1 MKTVKKILVWSILVI
16 GIWPALASA
25 WWNEDWSYRVAV
37 NLDTSLTGAAVMST
51 ENDVPV
57 LIRLHT
63 GNFQDFFML
72 KEDLS
77 DLRFIAGDDKAPLKF
92 HVESFD
98 LINQLMFVWVKVP
111 KITGSLNTEKIWM
124 YYGNEKA
131 VAGSDV
137 AGTYDVNTVMVHHFR
152 TVDGFLSDETAYENR
167 FVTSAGISEPA
178 SLIGGGIRF
187 TGEGG
192 VSLPASTSTQL
203 VPANGITVSFWAK
216 PDDSSSAV
224 LFSHNDG
231 NNEIKVMNNAGT
243 LTARLVSS
251 SGEEF
256 VTQAVA
262 GFAPGVWHHISLTAS
277 VGKLTLYHNGVED
290 SSVSAKIPEISGRI
304 IFGTDINGNF
314 PFKGVMDEIQ
324 YSNIVRSADYIK
336 LQVSNQGMENKL
348 LQMSEAEQLGNAGG
362 GESHFSFVMN
372 KLTFDAKVVIVF
384 LMLMSLISWIVMI
397 MKWFYLN
404 RVAKDNKKFLK
415 AYYALGTDDPAMLD
429 RKDSADDVELED
441 SPIAQAMFGDHD
453 HFQSSPIYHMYHR
466 GIAEVK
472 ARVGHSVGAQ
482 ASGISGQSASA
493 IRAILDADMVRGTQ
507 KLNSKMVLLTIAISG
522 GPFIGLLGT
531 VIGVMITFAEMASTG
546 DVNIASIAPG
556 MAAALMAT
564 IAGLW
569 VAIPALFGYNY
580 LGTNI
585 KNITA
590 DMHVFTDEFVTRVAE
605 YYGK

>member
-1 MKTVKKILVWSILVI
+1 LFS
-16 GIWPALASA
+16 
-25 WWNEDWSYRVAV
+25 
-37 NLDTSLTGAAVMST
+37 
-51 ENDVPV
+51 
-57 LIRLHT
+57 
-63 GNFQDFFML
+63 
-72 KEDLS
+72 LS
-77 DLRFIAGDDKAPLKF
+77 D
-92 HVESFD
+92 
-98 LINQLMFVWVKVP
+98 
-111 KITGSLNTEKIWM
+111 GS
-124 YYGNEKA
+124 
-131 VAGSDV
+131 
-137 AGTYDVNTVMVHHFR
+137 
-152 TVDGFLSDETAYENR
+152 
-167 FVTSAGISEPA
+167 
-178 SLIGGGIRF
+178 
-187 TGEGG
+187 
-192 VSLPASTSTQL
+192 
-203 VPANGITVSFWAK
+203 
-216 PDDSSSAV
+216 
-224 LFSHNDG
+224 
-231 NNEIKVMNNAGT
+231 NEIKVVNNANT
-243 LTARLVSS
+243 LTARLVNS

-256 VTQAVA
+256 VARSVA
-262 GFAPGVWHHISLTAS
+262 GLTPGVWHHITVTAGA
-277 VGKLTLYHNGVED
+277 GKLTLYHNGVEGG
-290 SSVSAKIPEISGRI
+290 SVSAKIPEISGKI
-304 IFGTDINGNF
+304 IFGSDTNGDF
-314 PFKGVMDEIQ
+314 PFTGVMDEIE

-336 LQVSNQGMENKL
+336 LQVSNQGIENKL
-348 LQMSEAEQLGNAGG
+348 LHLSESEQLGSAGG
-362 GESHFSFVMN
+362 DESHFAFVMS

-384 LMLMSLISWIVMI
+384 LMLMSAVSWIVMV
-397 MKWFYLN
+397 MKWFHLN

-429 RKDSADDVELED
+429 RNESQDESELDD

-472 ARVGHSVGAQ
+472 ARVGLSVGAK
-482 ASGISGQSASA
+482 AAGINSQSAAA
-493 IRAILDADMVRGTQ
+493 IRAVLDADMVRGSQ

-580 LGTNI
+580 LGSNI

>member
-1 MKTVKKILVWSILVI
+1 MKTIKHILLCSII
-16 GIWPALASA
+16 SAAIWPSLASA
-25 WWNEDWSYRVAV
+25 WWNDEWPYRAAV
-37 NLDTSLTGAAVMST
+37 NLDTSLTGAAVDT
-51 ENDVPV
+51 TQIDVPV
-57 LIRLHT
+57 LLRLHS

-77 DLRFIAGDDKAPLKF
+77 DLRFIAGDDKTPLKF

-98 LINQLMFVWVKVP
+98 LINQLMYIWVKVP
-111 KITGSLNTEKIWM
+111 QITGALNTEKIWM

-131 VAGSDV
+131 VAASDAAGS
-137 AGTYDVNTVMVHHFR
+137 YDVNMAMVHHFQA
-152 TVDGFLSDETAYENR
+152 GNNYLNDETAYGNR
-167 FVTSAGISEPA
+167 FTSTASVEEPA
-178 SLIGGGIRF
+178 SLIGNGMRF

-192 VSLPASTSTQL
+192 ASLPVSTSTQL
-203 VPANGITVSFWAK
+203 VPGSGITVSFWVK

-224 LFSHNDG
+224 LFSHSDG

-262 GFAPGVWHHISLTAS
+262 GFTPAAWHHVS
-277 VGKLTLYHNGVED
+277 VTTTVSRLALYLDGNEGSAVE
-290 SSVSAKIPEISGRI
+290 AQIPEIGGQI
-304 IFGTDINGNF
+304 IFGADTNGNF
-314 PFKGVMDEIQ
+314 PFKGIMDEIQ
-324 YSNIVRSADYIK
+324 YSNIARPADYIK
-336 LQVSNQGMENKL
+336 LLAVNQGMGDKL
-348 LQMSEAEQLGNAGG
+348 LHLSEAEQLGSGSG
-362 GESHFSFVMN
+362 SESHFSFVMK
-372 KLTFDAKVVIVF
+372 KLTVDAKVVIVF
-384 LMLMSLISWIVMI
+384 LLLMSVISWIVMI
-397 MKWFYLN
+397 MKWLYLG
-404 RVAKDNKKFLK
+404 RVAKDNKKFLE
-415 AYYALGTDDPAMLD
+415 AYYALGTADPAMLD
-429 RKDSADDVELED
+429 RKDSEDDRVLED
-441 SPIAQAMFGDHD
+441 SPVAQALFGEHD

-472 ARVGHSVGAQ
+472 ARMGSAVGAQ
-482 ASGISGQSASA
+482 ASAMTGQSADA
-493 IRAILDADMVRGTQ
+493 IRAILDADMLRGTQ

-531 VIGVMITFAEMASTG
+531 VIGVMITFDEMASTG

-564 IAGLW
+564 IVGLW

-590 DMHVFTDEFVTRVAE
+590 DMHVFIDEFVTRVAE